1 MMGGAAQGS
10 RFTTLLAVE
19 VPAPLILYALLGCLD
34 LVFSKIAFS
43 LGVNEGNPA
52 MNVALELGLFE
63 VSKALLTI
71 LVVAV
76 GLVLWHLAY
85 VRRIMLVTNI
95 GMSAL
100 VLFHIYGVSLH
111 I

>member
-1 MMGGAAQGS
+1 MGRAARES
-10 RFTTLLAVE
+10 RLTTALAKD
-19 VPAPLILYALLGCLD
+19 VPAPLILYAVLGCLD

-52 MNVALELGLFE
+52 MTVALELGLFE

-71 LVVAV
+71 LVVVV
-76 GLVLWHLAY
+76 GMVLWRLAY

-95 GMSAL
+95 AMSAL
-100 VLFHIYGVSLH
+100 VLFHICSLPMH